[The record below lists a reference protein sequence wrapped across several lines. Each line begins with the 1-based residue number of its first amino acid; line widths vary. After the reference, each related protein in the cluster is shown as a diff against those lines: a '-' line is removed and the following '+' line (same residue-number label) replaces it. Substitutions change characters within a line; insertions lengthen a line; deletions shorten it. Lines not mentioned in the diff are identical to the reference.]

1 MLAPQESSKEATEEV
16 PSVQRDDDAS
26 TRLSYTLPPLANAD
40 GEDCLVVIFAG
51 SQAEVGTRHVLKTP
65 LTTIGRSQH
74 NDIVISS
81 DAVSRH
87 HAEIAREGPDIVVR
101 DVGSTNGTFI
111 NDEVERTS
119 ECRLRR
125 GDQIRIGETILKFLS
140 GTDIETEYHAIVAS
154 MALTDGLT
162 SLANRKHLD
171 ALLAEEV
178 ARARRHS
185 RALSILMIDVDHFK
199 HINDVYGHVGG
210 DYVLKRVGSML
221 QQRLR
226 PTDKVGRFGGEEFC
240 VILPE
245 TGKAEAAYLAES
257 LRAMLARES
266 FVEDGKSI
274 AVSVSIGVAALQ
286 GETHYIEL
294 YRAADQR
301 LYRAKQRG
309 RNRVCYED

>member
-1 MLAPQESSKEATEEV
+1 M
-16 PSVQRDDDAS
+16 QRDDEDS
-26 TRLSYTLPPLANAD
+26 TRLSYTLPPPPNVD

-51 SQAEVGTRHVLKTP
+51 SQADVGTRHVLKTP
-65 LTTIGRSQH
+65 LTTIGRSHH

-87 HAEIAREGPDIVVR
+87 HAEIAREGSEIVVR
-101 DVGSTNGTFI
+101 DLGSTNGTFL
-111 NDEVERTS
+111 NDQMERTN

-140 GTDIETEYHAIVAS
+140 GTDIETEYHAVVAS

-162 SLANRKHLD
+162 NLSNRKHLD
-171 ALLAEEV
+171 ALLGEEV

-185 RALSILMIDVDHFK
+185 RALSVLMIDVDHFK
-199 HINDVYGHVGG
+199 QINDAYGHIGG

-221 QQRLR
+221 KQRLR
-226 PTDKVGRFGGEEFC
+226 PGDKVGRYGGEEFC

-257 LRAMLARES
+257 LRAMLAREK
-266 FVEDGKSI
+266 FVEDGKAI
-274 AVSVSIGVAALQ
+274 AVTVSIGVAALQ
-286 GETHYIEL
+286 GESHHTEL